1 MAVTDI
7 GMDIGSSWTRVYV
20 RGKGVVLT
28 EPSVAA
34 YDKDRNKYVAYGDD
48 AYALIGRQS
57 GNVTAVQPFRGG
69 SISDFAVLEEILRYY
84 IGKALGRRMLRK
96 PYLCLCLP
104 GSITEVER
112 RAVKEAAYQAGAR
125 DVLLVP
131 VTVAAAIG
139 AGIDVTK
146 PYGNLVADIG
156 SGTTDIGILSMAGTV
171 AESRIRTAGRS
182 FDEAITRHIRR
193 QHGLYISEPDAEDI
207 KKRLGTAVK
216 RPSQVRLEVSG
227 RNVVTGDRA
236 KITITQE
243 EIRQA
248 IRESTEEIA
257 DAVHSMLE
265 KTPPELAA
273 DIVTRGIVLTGGGSL
288 LGGLDAAIE
297 ERTGIHV
304 MCAEEAQLCVV
315 RGTGR
320 YAETIAA
327 VG

>member
-1 MAVTDI
+1 M
-7 GMDIGSSWTRVYV
+7 
-20 RGKGVVLT
+20 
-28 EPSVAA
+28 
-34 YDKDRNKYVAYGDD
+34 
-48 AYALIGRQS
+48 
-57 GNVTAVQPFRGG
+57 
-69 SISDFAVLEEILRYY
+69 
-84 IGKALGRRMLRK
+84 
-96 PYLCLCLP
+96 
-104 GSITEVER
+104 
-112 RAVKEAAYQAGAR
+112 
-125 DVLLVP
+125 
-131 VTVAAAIG
+131 
-139 AGIDVTK
+139 
-146 PYGNLVADIG
+146 
-156 SGTTDIGILSMAGTV
+156 
-171 AESRIRTAGRS
+171 
-182 FDEAITRHIRR
+182 
-193 QHGLYISEPDAEDI
+193 
-207 KKRLGTAVK
+207 
-216 RPSQVRLEVSG
+216 
-227 RNVVTGDRA
+227 TGDRA